1 MLLQIQTR
9 HTDLGPAVHDLWES
23 GITTERGTGPSSC
36 VGTTR
41 KKKIKIGEITKT
53 TSGPEQFLLFYE
65 NMNQLWLMNTD
76 PFWID
81 MLYLL

>member
-1 MLLQIQTR
+1 MLLQTKTR
-9 HTDLGPAVHDLWES
+9 HTNLGPAVQVLWES

-41 KKKIKIGEITKT
+41 KKEINIGEITKT

-65 NMNQLWLMNTD
+65 NQLWLMNAD

-81 MLYLL
+81 MLYML